1 MDQDLFSFAASFSP
15 EETPQTDILT
25 VSEFLHNL
33 NLTFSEIGLVK
44 IKGEIED
51 ISLRGSYA
59 FFDLK
64 ESAGGMAVEACV
76 NCFAGWKVLD
86 KVQHLLQSGM
96 EVVISGNPRIYVKNG
111 KFSIDITNIEPVG
124 EGALQKAFEALKNK
138 LANKGYFDEERK
150 RPIPEFTRHVGLIT
164 SMSGAAVIDFKRNL
178 GSYGFTVEC
187 IDVRVEGEY
196 AEDSIVKAMKTF
208 NEQRPHLDAIILMRG
223 GGSLESLKAFNSE
236 KIADAIY
243 FSRIPV
249 IVGIGHEKD
258 ETIADYVAD
267 VRCSTPTAVATFLT
281 SQRDSLMQKMETLIS
296 ELVYSTDGIFHNANL
311 EVNHAQEGVVRNF
324 EYILQTLETKIVT
337 SETQLQSGLHSI
349 FNLFHSLELK
359 VENAATQI
367 DYKFRLHKQA
377 ADLLQQKLMMSFQD
391 LLIHNDTQVENYHK
405 QINSLNP
412 EAILQRGYSIVT
424 DEKGKTVRS
433 IKGAKTEDVLNIRL
447 SDGELKAEVK

>member
-1 MDQDLFSFAASFSP
+1 MDQDLFSFAATFPLEQNSQS
-15 EETPQTDILT
+15 DILT

-51 ISLRGSYA
+51 ISLRGNYA

-96 EVVISGNPRIYVKNG
+96 EVVISGHPRIYVKNG
-111 KFSIDITNIEPVG
+111 KFSIDIVHIEPVG
-124 EGALQKAFEALKNK
+124 EGALQKAFEALKEK

-150 RPIPEFTRHVGLIT
+150 RPIPEFTQHLGLVT

-178 GSYGFTVEC
+178 ASYGFTVEC

-196 AEDSIVKAMKTF
+196 AEESIVKAIKTF
-208 NEQRPHLDAIILMRG
+208 NEKRPHFDALILMRG

-267 VRCSTPTAVATFLT
+267 LRCSTPTAVATFLT
-281 SQRDSLMQKMETLIS
+281 TQREALIQKVETLIS
-296 ELVYSTDGIFHNANL
+296 ELIYSTDSVFQNANV
-311 EVNHAQEGVVRNF
+311 EVSHVQESVIRNF
-324 EYILQTLETKIVT
+324 EYLLQTLETKIAT

-359 VENAATQI
+359 LENAATQI

-377 ADLLQQKLMMSFQD
+377 VGLLQQKLTMSFQD
-391 LLIHNDTQVENYHK
+391 LFDHNETLVQGYQK
-405 QINSLNP
+405 QIDSLNP
-412 EAILQRGYSIVT
+412 EAILERGYSIVT
-424 DEKGKTVRS
+424 DEKGKILRS
-433 IKGAKTEDVLNIRL
+433 SKGLKTEDVVKIRL
-447 SDGELKAEVK
+447 SDGEVKAEVQ